1 MPRRKRPHVKASPP
15 AVLESR
21 RAKKRK
27 KWPNESMLAALE
39 AVKNGCPVKR
49 AAMEHNVPRT
59 TDI

>member
-1 MPRRKRPHVKASPP
+1 MCFPTVWACLEESDLMP

-49 AAMEHNVPRT
+49 AAMEQWR
-59 TDI
+59 I